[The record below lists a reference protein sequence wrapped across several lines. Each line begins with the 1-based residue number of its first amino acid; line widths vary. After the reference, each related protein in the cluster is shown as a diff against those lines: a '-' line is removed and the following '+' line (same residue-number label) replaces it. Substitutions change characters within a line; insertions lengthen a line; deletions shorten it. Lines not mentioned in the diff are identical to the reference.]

1 MWEVFGVSVFG
12 KVINYITD
20 DVLYEAEKAVTISKF
35 AQKAIEILDAVP
47 SISHCHDRDFKWSRP
62 IFVLKDGTVVKIC
75 KNLIGIN
82 HIFLADNHGYLIF
95 GGFVNWSNSDKLK
108 NAINRIKNELT

>member
-35 AQKAIEILDAVP
+35 AQK
-47 SISHCHDRDFKWSRP
+47 
-62 IFVLKDGTVVKIC
+62 DGTVVKIC
-75 KNLIGIN
+75 KNVIGLN

-95 GGFVNWSNSDKLK
+95 GGFVNWSNSGNLK